1 MRNRVSLL
9 DQASHEC
16 FGVFIRINVF
26 FSRTGAVM
34 QSIIQFTRFS
44 EITVI
49 LVAFITAF
57 TLVSFIIEPVQHYFI
72 STNVMMGSLLFIPH
86 GIRVLAVW
94 LCGVR
99 AILPLILAELLC
111 CLFLWQPDVGLSVL
125 LSSSMVGG
133 LCVYLTFELF
143 RLAGIELR
151 PDGKDSALTNW
162 KSLILLASIA
172 SVFNSIGKQI
182 FFGGLAPLADELLI
196 LAMFWIGD
204 TVGTF
209 ACLLLLI
216 GIRRSFRF

>member
-1 MRNRVSLL
+1 MPITICAVRR
-9 DQASHEC
+9 
-16 FGVFIRINVF
+16 
-26 FSRTGAVM
+26 AVM
-34 QSIIQFTRFS
+34 KSIIELTRLNEFA
-44 EITVI
+44 VI
-49 LVAFITAF
+49 FAAFITAYA
-57 TLVSFIIEPVQHYFI
+57 LVGFVVEPVQHYFI
-72 STNVMMGSLLFIPH
+72 STNLMMGSLLFIPH

-99 AILPLILAELLC
+99 AILPLIFAELLGG
-111 CLFLWQPDVGLSVL
+111 LFLWQPDVGSSVL
-125 LSSSMVGG
+125 LGSSMVGG

-216 GIRRSFRF
+216 GIRRRFQFW